1 MENKIKKIAIIA
13 DGYPSEG
20 SQAFVFIKQ
29 LVDAMVDLG
38 IEATIIAPQSITK
51 SIVRNVKRLPK
62 KSFIAITN
70 GTKYLI
76 YRPPYISTG
85 NYFRSLS
92 SFLNYVRSSQIIK
105 LLKKD
110 TYDAIYCHFWHNAIP
125 VYKYA
130 LQNHIP
136 LFVACGEGDNAMEN
150 MHNSLTD
157 EQRINLRNAMTGVIS
172 VSSENKRK
180 SVDFGFIDK
189 EDIEVYPNCVNTDVF
204 KPLDSS
210 SLKKKLGI
218 ADDDFTVVFVGS
230 FIHRKGAD
238 RLSDAITKLKDNKIK
253 SIFIGKPFANDCVE
267 PNCDGIVF
275 KGIVKHDDIPLYI
288 NCGDVFVLPTLKE
301 GCCNAIVEALAICKP
316 VISSNGPFNDDIL
329 DDNNSI
335 RVDPMSVDEIATAI
349 KTMKDSHQ
357 MRDNMTKYLYS
368 YRENYSITA
377 RAQNIIN
384 FINKQ
389 IVKKFN

>member
-1 MENKIKKIAIIA
+1 MENKVKKIVVIS

-29 LVDAMVDLG
+29 LMDVIVDLG
-38 IEATIIAPQSITK
+38 VEVTIIAPQSVTK
-51 SIVRNVKRLPK
+51 SIVRNYKRLPK
-62 KSFIAITN
+62 MSFGVTAN
-70 GTKYLI
+70 GVKYVI
-76 YRPPYISTG
+76 YRPYYISTG

-92 SFLNYVRSSQIIK
+92 ALLNIVRSSQIIK

-110 TYDAIYCHFWHNAIP
+110 TYDAIYCHFWHNALP

-130 LQNHIP
+130 LRNHIP
-136 LFVACGEGDNAMEN
+136 LFVACGEGDNAMES

-157 EQRINLRNAMTGVIS
+157 KQRTTLRNAMTGVIS

-180 SVDFGFIDK
+180 SIEFNLIDK
-189 EDIEVYPNCVNTDVF
+189 DDVEVFPNGVNTDIF

-218 ADDDFTVVFVGS
+218 ASDDFTIVFVGS

-238 RLSDAITKLKDNKIK
+238 RLSAAITMLNDNKIK
-253 SIFIGKPFANDCVE
+253 SIFIGKPFANDCAE
-267 PNCDGIVF
+267 PSCDGMVF
-275 KGIVKHDDIPLYI
+275 KGIVEHDDISLYL
-288 NCGDVFVLPTLKE
+288 NCGDIFVLPTLKE
-301 GCCNAIVEALAICKP
+301 GCCNAIVEALATCKP

-329 DDNNSI
+329 DNNNSI
-335 RVDPMSVDEIATAI
+335 RVDSMSVDEIALAI
-349 KTMKDSHQ
+349 KIMKDSSQ
-357 MRDNMTKYLYS
+357 MRDNMVKHLYS
-368 YRENYSITA
+368 YRDNYSITK

-389 IVKKFN
+389 IAKKFN